1 MKAVNG
7 ACCVNTTQSQIKF
20 EENKRKILFIN
31 QHGKPYI
38 KVKVDGCAITQG
50 LRCDNLL
57 LSGDQLEERYVELK
71 GTDVVH
77 AIDQLNAT
85 ILALGE
91 HDGNRHA
98 YVICTNVAPALDT
111 RIQKCKK
118 LFRIRFNSELVIKE
132 KQHSVLLG

>member
-20 EENKRKILFIN
+20 EENKRKILFTN
-31 QHGKPYI
+31 EHRKPYI
-38 KVKVDGCAITQG
+38 KVRVDGCAITRG
-50 LRCDNLL
+50 ERCDHLL
-57 LSGDQLEERYVELK
+57 LSGNEQEERYVELK

-77 AIDQLNAT
+77 AIDQLKAT
-85 ILALGE
+85 ILTLGE

-132 KQHSVLLG
+132 KQLSVPLG